1 MTNLHGLASLAG
13 RALLSAIFVLSG
25 AGKIFGYA
33 GTAAYMESQGV
44 PGILLPAVIA
54 VELLGGL
61 MILVG
66 FGSRWAALA
75 LAGFTL
81 AAAALFHNNLADQ
94 TQMIMFMKNLAIA
107 GGLLLLFANGP
118 GRLSLKDD

>member
-1 MTNLHGLASLAG
+1 MGNLHGLASLAG
-13 RALLSAIFVLSG
+13 RILLSAIFILSG
-25 AGKIFGYA
+25 ANKIFGYA

-44 PGILLPAVIA
+44 PGLLLPGVIA
-54 VELLGGL
+54 VELIGGL

-66 FGSRWAALA
+66 FGTRWAALA

-94 TQMIMFMKNLAIA
+94 VQMIMFMKNLAIA

-118 GRLSLKDD
+118 GRLSVRDD